1 MTEKHIAYYLGSKV
15 MAALINLGALA
26 LFVRIGG
33 TETYAAYLIM
43 FAWAYIL
50 YGVTVQWLKF
60 SFFACYK
67 DDSSSD
73 LVSTYLGVLGLGL
86 IAIFVLLFL
95 GYVLGFETAQ
105 FGIGLVALIL
115 GLSLYEALLE
125 LARIRLHSRVVAA
138 GILIRAVLMLTLGVL
153 SLVVYGTALGLALAV
168 GAAHLGA
175 SIPLLIDGRDKVEPR
190 FSADAA
196 RALWQ
201 YGRPMVPAFVL
212 GTTGW
217 QLDRLL
223 LARFAPLSTVG
234 VYGVATDFVRQTMVV
249 ISEAIAG
256 AYMSV
261 ARAQLAENQIEKATN
276 AMGEAFL
283 AYTALTTFV
292 IAFIMRFDQLVFGV
306 LFGADVAT
314 AIEPVLFAILVAN
327 AMAIYRSYYF
337 EQASHLTESSNVFL
351 LTAVVGFAVLVVSSL
366 LLIPSYGMLGA
377 ALGVLLGH
385 VAGCLVYAIAW
396 RKRFIMKLPYLRSAI
411 IAGVAGG
418 TYVLTGW
425 IMQIGSGGVLA
436 TIASVALFAAT
447 SIGVARAFNILSL
460 NDLAAGALVMMRRKL
475 AQRRSPEAN

>member
-67 DDSSSD
+67 DDCSSD

-175 SIPLLIDGRDKVEPR
+175 SIPLLVDGRDKVEPK
-190 FSADAA
+190 FSADAHA
-196 RALWQ
+196 RC
-201 YGRPMVPAFVL
+201 GN
-212 GTTGW
+212 T
-217 QLDRLL
+217 D
-223 LARFAPLSTVG
+223 APWFRHLCSAPQDGNSIV
-234 VYGVATDFVRQTMVV
+234 
-249 ISEAIAG
+249 SCW
-256 AYMSV
+256 
-261 ARAQLAENQIEKATN
+261 
-276 AMGEAFL
+276 
-283 AYTALTTFV
+283 
-292 IAFIMRFDQLVFGV
+292 
-306 LFGADVAT
+306 
-314 AIEPVLFAILVAN
+314 PVL
-327 AMAIYRSYYF
+327 
-337 EQASHLTESSNVFL
+337 
-351 LTAVVGFAVLVVSSL
+351 
-366 LLIPSYGMLGA
+366 
-377 ALGVLLGH
+377 
-385 VAGCLVYAIAW
+385 
-396 RKRFIMKLPYLRSAI
+396 LRSAR
-411 IAGVAGG
+411 
-418 TYVLTGW
+418 
-425 IMQIGSGGVLA
+425 S
-436 TIASVALFAAT
+436 ASTVSQRT
-447 SIGVARAFNILSL
+447 SCGRRWSSSRKRSREPTCRSLGRNWPRTKSRRPQTRWARRFSPTP
-460 NDLAAGALVMMRRKL
+460 
-475 AQRRSPEAN
+475 RSRHS